1 MKLRR
6 LSILIISIGILGLY
20 PGYLFAGS
28 DMPNEDS
35 LINLDAS
42 EAIKI
47 ANQWKWT
54 HKEIKSYVTSREVV
68 FKFPDSKVYKIP
80 LPEEKM
86 IVAFA
91 PYIKSTHT

>member
-1 MKLRR
+1 MEYPR
-6 LSILIISIGILGLY
+6 LSILIIFIGILGLCF
-20 PGYLFAGS
+20 GYAIAGN
-28 DMPNEDS
+28 DMPNEGS
-35 LINLDAS
+35 LKDLDAE

-54 HKEIKSYVTSREVV
+54 HKEIKSYVTSSEIV
-68 FKFPDSKVYKIP
+68 FKFPNGKIYKIP

-86 IVAFA
+86 IVAVA

>member
-1 MKLRR
+1 MKLLR
-6 LSILIISIGILGLY
+6 LSILIIYIGILGLC
-20 PGYLFAGS
+20 PGHAFTGS
-28 DMPNEDS
+28 EIPSEDS
-35 LINLDAS
+35 LKNLDAV

-68 FKFPDSKVYKIP
+68 FKFPNGKVYKIP

-86 IVAFA
+86 IVAVA

>member
-1 MKLRR
+1 MKLLR
-6 LSILIISIGILGLY
+6 LSILIIFIGILGLC
-20 PGYLFAGS
+20 PGYTFAGS
-28 DMPNEDS
+28 EMPNEDS
-35 LINLDAS
+35 LKNLGAL

-68 FKFPDSKVYKIP
+68 FKFPNGEVYKIP

-86 IVAFA
+86 IVAVA

>member
-1 MKLRR
+1 MKLLS
-6 LSILIISIGILGLY
+6 LSIPIIFICILNLY
-20 PGYLFAGS
+20 PGYAFSGS

-35 LINLDAS
+35 LKNLDAL

-68 FKFPDSKVYKIP
+68 FKFPNGKVYKIP

-86 IVAFA
+86 IVAVA
-91 PYIKSTHT
+91 PYTKNTHT

>member
-20 PGYLFAGS
+20 PSYAFTGS

-42 EAIKI
+42 EAINI

-54 HKEIKSYVTSREVV
+54 HKDIKSYVTSREVV
-68 FKFPDSKVYKIP
+68 LKFPNGKIYKIP

-86 IVAFA
+86 IVAVA
-91 PYIKSTHT
+91 PYVKSTHT